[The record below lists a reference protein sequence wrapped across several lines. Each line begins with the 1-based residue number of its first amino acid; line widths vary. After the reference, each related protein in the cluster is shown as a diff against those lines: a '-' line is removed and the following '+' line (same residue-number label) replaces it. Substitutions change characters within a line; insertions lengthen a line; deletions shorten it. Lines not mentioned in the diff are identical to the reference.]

1 MAKAGPMPMSLGS
14 TPTSPAK
21 TATYLEPS
29 GTGKATEARHDGK
42 AKLLG
47 LGTPAPDMTSAHSY
61 DLEGLDSCLQTYGP
75 SLASNTMAAPSVTWL
90 LLPAVV
96 LPPALKASDQILTPV
111 HDT

>member
-61 DLEGLDSCLQTYGP
+61 DLEGLQTAGP
-75 SLASNTMAAPSVTWL
+75 SLASSTMAAPSVTWL

-96 LPPALKASDQILTPV
+96 LPPALKASDRTLTPV